1 MTMEKLITVI
11 IPAYNCADT
20 IEAAI
25 ESVLNQEVPVEIL
38 VLNDQSPD
46 HLDAVMEKY
55 KENESVHYIHNEKN
69 LGAAGSR
76 NKGASMAETP
86 YVAFLDADD
95 IWAGGK
101 LKKQLERIKET
112 GVVLCSTGR
121 QLMRPDG
128 TCTEKYIPVK
138 ARITYKELLRHNSIN
153 CSSVLLKTEV
163 AREFPMEHE
172 DSHEDYITW
181 LKILKKYGI
190 AAGIDEPLL
199 LYRLT
204 TTGKSGNKL
213 KSASMN
219 WKVYRYMGFGYI
231 RSCFYFCSYA
241 IHGIIK
247 YL

>member
-55 KENESVHYIHNEKN
+55 KENEPVHYIHNEKN

-76 NKGASMAETP
+76 NKGVSMAETP

-219 WKVYRYMGFGYI
+219 LKVYRYMGFGYI